1 MIEIFLILS
10 IGSEILKGT
19 GSSCKEKI
27 CWKDMRPTQL
37 PISSLVPISQ
47 ILFHILP
54 IFCPPAAPKQV
65 LSVSTL
71 THNLCHI
78 FCCTVAHLNWSPNF
92 VKSFKYFFN
101 WKKRFVLYSSPSYW
115 ARASFSGAWTK
126 TKGPLVIDRSNC
138 IQTQNTKKEAFRSSP
153 LNLGGFRWISG
164 CDHENPRSTF
174 CRWPSTKSRES
185 TLAN

>member
-1 MIEIFLILS
+1 MWRIMDLVAGITLICQNQLNNPQQHSNQSLLRSKGAIDDWNIPNSFFL
-10 IGSEILKGT
+10 GSEILKGI

-27 CWKDMRPTQL
+27 CWKDMKPTQL
-37 PISSLVPISQ
+37 PISGLVPISQ

-92 VKSFKYFFN
+92 VKSFKYVFN
-101 WKKRFVLYSSPSYW
+101 WKKRFVLYSSLSYW

-126 TKGPLVIDRSNC
+126 TKGS
-138 IQTQNTKKEAFRSSP
+138 
-153 LNLGGFRWISG
+153 W
-164 CDHENPRSTF
+164 
-174 CRWPSTKSRES
+174 W
-185 TLAN
+185 